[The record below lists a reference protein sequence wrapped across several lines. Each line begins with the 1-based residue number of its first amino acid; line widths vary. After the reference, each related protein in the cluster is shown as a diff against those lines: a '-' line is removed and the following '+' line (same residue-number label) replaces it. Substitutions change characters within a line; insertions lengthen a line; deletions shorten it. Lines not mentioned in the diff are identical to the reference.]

1 MREMSEESSS
11 RRRSRW
17 SWEIFTAFMFIGL
30 GLGMI
35 FGETGAGVILGMGVG
50 FLLSSLIRVER
61 KVIFVFPRNAGGIA
75 LIIIGIGFIL
85 LGLGTLGY
93 LPPQILRL
101 AGGVFLLGLGILII
115 FAGGIMLKR
124 T

>member
-1 MREMSEESSS
+1 LREMSEESSS

-85 LGLGTLGY
+85 LGLGILGY

>member
-1 MREMSEESSS
+1 
-11 RRRSRW
+11 
-17 SWEIFTAFMFIGL
+17 MFIGL